1 MKASLLLFF
10 VASFI
15 SRSVGFIDG
24 ENKDVFRDFKVS
36 CVDSGLCISCSKN
49 EMVSLI

>member
-1 MKASLLLFF
+1 M
-10 VASFI
+10 SFI
-15 SRSVGFIDG
+15 SGSAASLEG
-24 ENKDVFRDFKVS
+24 ENKDVTRDVKVS